1 MRSTTCSSDGVAIDR
16 PRAGARIGTRIRAL
30 VISALSLF
38 PMMLVASPAHAEQ
51 AAKVEW
57 DDTAWRRVKWPEA
70 LVSVGLGAS
79 IFAIDALP
87 YPDHATWSG
96 PILFDKD
103 ARSFLKGDEQGK
115 HTASTASDFMFYGM
129 AAWPFIVD
137 NYVVAL
143 GVHQNVDVAAQ
154 LTLMDMQAF
163 GLSGVFTLSAEHLVG
178 RARPPSSSCGQGLP
192 DSPDAAACSRGDSF
206 RSFYAGHPAAA
217 FTSAGLTCAHHQ
229 NLPLY
234 GGGVPDALACVG
246 MVGVATTTGVLRIVA
261 DRHWASDVLV
271 GSAVGAS
278 VGYFLPSLLHYRL
291 FQAKRVD
298 TSMKTSFGYVAPM
311 PVVLEKGGGLGVV
324 GVF

>member
-1 MRSTTCSSDGVAIDR
+1 MRA
-16 PRAGARIGTRIRAL
+16 RAL
-30 VISALSLF
+30 ALSLVSVV
-38 PMMLVASPAHAEQ
+38 PIVLGVSPAHAEQ

-57 DDTAWRRVKWPEA
+57 DDTAWRRVHWPEA

-79 IFAIDALP
+79 IFVIDALP

-103 ARSFLKGDEQGK
+103 SRSFLKGDERTQ
-115 HTASTASDFMFYGM
+115 HTASTTSDFIFIGM
-129 AAWPFIVD
+129 AAWPLVVD

-163 GLSGVFTLSAEHLVG
+163 GLAGVFTLGTEHLVG
-178 RARPPSSSCGQGLP
+178 RARPPFSSCGQGLP

-234 GGGVPDALACVG
+234 GGGVPDALACAG
-246 MVGVATTTGVLRIVA
+246 MVGLATTTGVLRIVA
-261 DRHWASDVLV
+261 DRHWASDVIV
-271 GSAVGAS
+271 GSAVGAG
-278 VGYFLPSLLHYRL
+278 VGYLLPSLLHYRL
-291 FQAKRVD
+291 FQTKKVD
-298 TSMKTSFGYVAPM
+298 TAMKTSFGYVAPM
-311 PVVLEKGGGLGVV
+311 PIMLEKGGGLGLV